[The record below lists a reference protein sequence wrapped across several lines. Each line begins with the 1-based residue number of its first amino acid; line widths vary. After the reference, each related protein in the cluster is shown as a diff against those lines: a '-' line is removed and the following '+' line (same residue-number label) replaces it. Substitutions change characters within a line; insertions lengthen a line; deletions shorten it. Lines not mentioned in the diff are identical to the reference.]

1 MAIGVFNKNWL
12 KADLRAR
19 AAVCSFFRFFSHM
32 ASETE
37 GHWPAAAAA
46 AAPRNQEIKTKWRA
60 HGRVLLSRLLMVLQV
75 PQALNKEVAIEL
87 RRNAR
92 SSLVV
97 AVTAAVAITIAP
109 LHHGIVASSAY
120 ALPRCGSTLA
130 RPGQRFP
137 HGRNLRHW
145 DALQR

>member
-1 MAIGVFNKNWL
+1 MRRRLISVPVLLSALFFASFHIWHL
-12 KADLRAR
+12 KPKATGQQQQQ
-19 AAVCSFFRFFSHM
+19 H
-32 ASETE
+32 
-37 GHWPAAAAA
+37 
-46 AAPRNQEIKTKWRA
+46 QEIKKSRRS
-60 HGRVLLSRLLMVLQV
+60 GVLMGVLLSRLLMVLQV